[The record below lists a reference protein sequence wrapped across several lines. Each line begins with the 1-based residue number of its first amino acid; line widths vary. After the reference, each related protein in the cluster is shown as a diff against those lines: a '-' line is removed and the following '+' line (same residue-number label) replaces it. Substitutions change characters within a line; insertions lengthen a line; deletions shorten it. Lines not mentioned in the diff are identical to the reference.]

1 MRGVDVILTM
11 CMVRAV
17 WLSFPMQTVEKL
29 VKQRNVFEFLCKDF
43 RMVRLRMEFDPKRTA
58 EENEAVWKQA
68 YYAFVAYVELV

>member
-1 MRGVDVILTM
+1 
-11 CMVRAV
+11 
-17 WLSFPMQTVEKL
+17 MQTVEKL

-68 YYAFVAYVELV
+68 YYAFVAYVEYQSCILYTVASSNISTSMT